1 MFNRIVKM
9 ATVSGLAAITAL
21 TSLGMGSVNVL
32 ADDAKLPAYVI
43 NGTNAERAISDYFVN
58 TYAPI
63 KDDSVVIPHMDII
76 STKDNG
82 SSFDVYGGFCIQEY
96 TKDEV
101 SLIEDGMFAKSTGH
115 FVLNKNEDGTFTIAS
130 YQDIPDNASKEDFNQ
145 IFGAGLSDEAFNV
158 YSENFYSDLWNSIRT
173 QDVAYYS
180 YDNNL
185 GLSKIGV
192 DESHSI
198 DLANV
203 SFSNSGAHT
212 MYAQQDANVR
222 SAATTLSTAFDGIG
236 EGQDITVTGLA
247 NGWYRV
253 GMNGRTGFISAS
265 LLDDSKPVKE
275 KKAEEK
281 KEEKKSEK
289 KDSDES
295 KYSSMTGV
303 IENFTGSDITVGG
316 VTVNVTDKTAISGD
330 LKDGDVA
337 TIYFY
342 SGEHGINYAT
352 SILSHGTPSDG
363 AVFSPD
369 GRVIDTETMEE
380 VGFEMQG
387 DDEWQGGLSDEEK
400 ALENSG
406 NLDDG
411 EEYVEVELED

>member
-1 MFNRIVKM
+1 MFNRIVKI

-96 TKDEV
+96 TKDDV
-101 SLIEDGMFAKSTGH
+101 SLVEDGMFAKSTGH

-247 NGWYRV
+247 GGWYRV

-275 KKAEEK
+275 KKSEEK
-281 KEEKKSEK
+281 KEEKKE
-289 KDSDES
+289 SDES

-316 VTVNVTDKTAISGD
+316 VTVNVTGSTAISGD

-411 EEYVEVELED
+411 EEYDEIELED

>member
-1 MFNRIVKM
+1 MFNRIVKI
-9 ATVSGLAAITAL
+9 ATISGLAAITAL

-96 TKDEV
+96 TKDDA

-115 FVLNKNEDGTFTIAS
+115 FVLNKNDDGTFSIAS

-145 IFGAGLSDEAFNV
+145 IFGVGLSDEAFNV

-203 SFSNSGAHT
+203 SFSNGGAHT

-247 NGWYRV
+247 NGWCRV

-275 KKAEEK
+275 KAEEKKAEK
-281 KEEKKSEK
+281 KEEKKE
-289 KDSDES
+289 SDES

-316 VTVNVTDKTAISGD
+316 VTVNVTGSTAISGD

-411 EEYVEVELED
+411 EEYDEVELED

>member
-1 MFNRIVKM
+1 MFNRIVKI
-9 ATVSGLAAITAL
+9 ATISGLAAITAL

-96 TKDEV
+96 TKDDA

-222 SAATTLSTAFDGIG
+222 SAATTLRTAFDGIG

-281 KEEKKSEK
+281 KSEKKSEK
-289 KDSDES
+289 ESDES

-316 VTVNVTDKTAISGD
+316 VTVNVTDSTAISGD

-406 NLDDG
+406 DLDDG

>member
-1 MFNRIVKM
+1 MFNRIVKI

-96 TKDEV
+96 TKDDA
-101 SLIEDGMFAKSTGH
+101 SLIEDGMFAKSIGH
-115 FVLNKNEDGTFTIAS
+115 FVLNKNADDTYTIAS
-130 YQDIPDNASKEDFNQ
+130 YQDIPDNAGKEDFNQ

-275 KKAEEK
+275 KAEEKKAEK
-281 KEEKKSEK
+281 KEEKKE
-289 KDSDES
+289 SDES

-316 VTVNVTDKTAISGD
+316 VTVNVTGSTAISGD

-369 GRVIDTETMEE
+369 GRIIDTETMKE

-400 ALENSG
+400 ALENG
-406 NLDDG
+406 DNVDDG

>member
-1 MFNRIVKM
+1 MYRKKHKRIKKILASLSPPAVY
-9 ATVSGLAAITAL
+9 TVAKRKKQKK
-21 TSLGMGSVNVL
+21 SLS
-32 ADDAKLPAYVI
+32 K
-43 NGTNAERAISDYFVN
+43 
-58 TYAPI
+58 
-63 KDDSVVIPHMDII
+63 
-76 STKDNG
+76 
-82 SSFDVYGGFCIQEY
+82 
-96 TKDEV
+96 
-101 SLIEDGMFAKSTGH
+101 
-115 FVLNKNEDGTFTIAS
+115 AS

-253 GMNGRTGFISAS
+253 GMNGS
-265 LLDDSKPVKE
+265 
-275 KKAEEK
+275 
-281 KEEKKSEK
+281 
-289 KDSDES
+289 
-295 KYSSMTGV
+295 
-303 IENFTGSDITVGG
+303 
-316 VTVNVTDKTAISGD
+316 TAIIGD

-342 SGEHGINYAT
+342 SGEHGIN
-352 SILSHGTPSDG
+352 
-363 AVFSPD
+363 
-369 GRVIDTETMEE
+369 
-380 VGFEMQG
+380 
-387 DDEWQGGLSDEEK
+387 
-400 ALENSG
+400 
-406 NLDDG
+406 
-411 EEYVEVELED
+411 

>member
-1 MFNRIVKM
+1 MFNRIVKI

-32 ADDAKLPAYVI
+32 ADDAKLPAYII

-82 SSFDVYGGFCIQEY
+82 SSLDVYGGFCIQEY
-96 TKDEV
+96 TKDNV
-101 SLIEDGMFAKSTGH
+101 SLVEDGMFAKSTGH
-115 FVLNKNEDGTFTIAS
+115 FVLNKNADDTFTIAS

-158 YSENFYSDLWNSIRT
+158 YSENLYSDLWNSIRT
-173 QDVAYYS
+173 QDIAYYS

-247 NGWYRV
+247 GGWYRV

-281 KEEKKSEK
+281 KAEKKE
-289 KDSDES
+289 SDES

-316 VTVNVTDKTAISGD
+316 VTVNVTGSTAISGD

-411 EEYVEVELED
+411 EEYDEIELED

>member
-1 MFNRIVKM
+1 MFNRIVKI
-9 ATVSGLAAITAL
+9 ATISGLAAITAL

-96 TKDEV
+96 TKDDA

-115 FVLNKNEDGTFTIAS
+115 FVLNKNDDGTFSIAS
-130 YQDIPDNASKEDFNQ
+130 YQDIQDNASKEDFNQ
-145 IFGAGLSDEAFNV
+145 IFGVGLSDEAFNV

-275 KKAEEK
+275 KKAEK
-281 KEEKKSEK
+281 KEEKKE
-289 KDSDES
+289 SDES

-316 VTVNVTDKTAISGD
+316 VTVNVTGSTAISGD

-400 ALENSG
+400 ALENG
-406 NLDDG
+406 DNVDDG

>member
-1 MFNRIVKM
+1 MFNRIVKI

-82 SSFDVYGGFCIQEY
+82 SSLDVYGGFCIQEY
-96 TKDEV
+96 TKDNV
-101 SLIEDGMFAKSTGH
+101 SLVEDGMFAKSTGH
-115 FVLNKNEDGTFTIAS
+115 FVLNKNADDTYTIAS

-253 GMNGRTGFISAS
+253 AMNGRTGFISAS

-281 KEEKKSEK
+281 KAEKKE
-289 KDSDES
+289 SDES

-316 VTVNVTDKTAISGD
+316 VTVNVTGSTAISGD

-400 ALENSG
+400 ALENSD

-411 EEYVEVELED
+411 EEYDEVELED

>member
-1 MFNRIVKM
+1 MFNRIVKI

-63 KDDSVVIPHMDII
+63 KDDSVLIPHMDII

-82 SSFDVYGGFCIQEY
+82 SSLDVYGGFCIQEY
-96 TKDEV
+96 TKDNV
-101 SLIEDGMFAKSTGH
+101 SLVEDGMFAKSTGH
-115 FVLNKNEDGTFTIAS
+115 FVLNKNADDTYTIAS

-253 GMNGRTGFISAS
+253 AMNGRTGFISAS

-281 KEEKKSEK
+281 KAEKKE
-289 KDSDES
+289 SDES

-387 DDEWQGGLSDEEK
+387 DDEWQGGLTDEEK

>member
-1 MFNRIVKM
+1 
-9 ATVSGLAAITAL
+9 
-21 TSLGMGSVNVL
+21 
-32 ADDAKLPAYVI
+32 
-43 NGTNAERAISDYFVN
+43 
-58 TYAPI
+58 
-63 KDDSVVIPHMDII
+63 
-76 STKDNG
+76 
-82 SSFDVYGGFCIQEY
+82 
-96 TKDEV
+96 
-101 SLIEDGMFAKSTGH
+101 
-115 FVLNKNEDGTFTIAS
+115 
-130 YQDIPDNASKEDFNQ
+130 
-145 IFGAGLSDEAFNV
+145 
-158 YSENFYSDLWNSIRT
+158 
-173 QDVAYYS
+173 
-180 YDNNL
+180 
-185 GLSKIGV
+185 
-192 DESHSI
+192 
-198 DLANV
+198 
-203 SFSNSGAHT
+203 
-212 MYAQQDANVR
+212 
-222 SAATTLSTAFDGIG
+222 
-236 EGQDITVTGLA
+236 
-247 NGWYRV
+247 
-253 GMNGRTGFISAS
+253 MNGRTGFISAS

-281 KEEKKSEK
+281 KAEKKE
-289 KDSDES
+289 SDES

>member
-1 MFNRIVKM
+1 MFNRIVKI

-96 TKDEV
+96 TKDDA
-101 SLIEDGMFAKSTGH
+101 SLIEDGMFAKSIGH
-115 FVLNKNEDGTFTIAS
+115 FVLNKNADDTYTIAS

-236 EGQDITVTGLA
+236 KGQDITVTGLA

-275 KKAEEK
+275 KAEEKKAEK
-281 KEEKKSEK
+281 KEEKKE
-289 KDSDES
+289 SDES

-316 VTVNVTDKTAISGD
+316 VTVNVTGSTAISGD

-387 DDEWQGGLSDEEK
+387 DDEWQGGLSDDEK
-400 ALENSG
+400 ALENG
-406 NLDDG
+406 DNVDDG

>member
-1 MFNRIVKM
+1 MFNRIVKI

-96 TKDEV
+96 TKDDA

-281 KEEKKSEK
+281 KSEKKSEK
-289 KDSDES
+289 ESDES

-316 VTVNVTDKTAISGD
+316 VTVNVTDSTAISGD

-352 SILSHGTPSDG
+352 SRPTVQYSLL
-363 AVFSPD
+363 
-369 GRVIDTETMEE
+369 TEE
-380 VGFEMQG
+380 
-387 DDEWQGGLSDEEK
+387 
-400 ALENSG
+400 
-406 NLDDG
+406 
-411 EEYVEVELED
+411 

>member
-1 MFNRIVKM
+1 MFNRIVKI
-9 ATVSGLAAITAL
+9 ATISGLAAITAL

-96 TKDEV
+96 TKDDA

-115 FVLNKNEDGTFTIAS
+115 FVLNKNDDGTFSIAS
-130 YQDIPDNASKEDFNQ
+130 YQDIQDNASKEDFNQ
-145 IFGAGLSDEAFNV
+145 IFGVGLSDEAFNV

-275 KKAEEK
+275 KAEEKKAEK
-281 KEEKKSEK
+281 KEEKKE
-289 KDSDES
+289 SDES

-316 VTVNVTDKTAISGD
+316 VTVNVTGSTAISGD

-369 GRVIDTETMEE
+369 GKVIDTETMEE

-411 EEYVEVELED
+411 EEYDEVELED